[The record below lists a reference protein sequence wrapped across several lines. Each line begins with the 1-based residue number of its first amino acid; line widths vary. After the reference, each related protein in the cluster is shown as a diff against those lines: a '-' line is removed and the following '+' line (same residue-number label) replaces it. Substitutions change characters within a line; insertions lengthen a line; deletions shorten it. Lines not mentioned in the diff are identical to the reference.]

1 MTAAGDLTPVEHR
14 LPVTRSARVYT
25 LGNLSAPEAWVVLHG
40 YGQLAGRFAR
50 QFTAIAGPQR
60 AVVAPEAL
68 NKFYVD
74 PPRPGGPPAAE
85 RKVGTT
91 WMTREDRD
99 AEITDYVSYLDRVR
113 AQMVP
118 QAQRVTALGFSQGVA
133 TACRWIAL
141 GSVQV
146 QRLILWAG
154 PVPNDLDLKRVAER
168 TNGVSVEIVLGDR
181 DEFAG
186 YRNID
191 VELAALRDAGV
202 TYNMVRFDGGHV
214 IDAATLSALAKA

>member
-1 MTAAGDLTPVEHR
+1 
-14 LPVTRSARVYT
+14 VYT
-25 LGNLSAPEAWVVLHG
+25 LGDLSAQEAWVVLHG
-40 YGQLAGRFAR
+40 YGQLAGRFVR
-50 QFTAIAGPQR
+50 QFSAIAGPER

-99 AEITDYVSYLDRVR
+99 AEISDYVAYLDRVR

-118 QAQRVTALGFSQGVA
+118 QAQRVTVLGFSQGVA

-141 GSVQV
+141 GSAQV

-154 PVPNDLDLKRVAER
+154 PVPNDLDLQLIAKR
-168 TNGVSVEIVLGDR
+168 TNGMRVEIVLGDR

-191 VELAALRDAGV
+191 AELAALREAGV
-202 TYNMVRFDGGHV
+202 DYQMVRFDGGHV
-214 IDAATLSALAKA
+214 IDAATLGTLANA